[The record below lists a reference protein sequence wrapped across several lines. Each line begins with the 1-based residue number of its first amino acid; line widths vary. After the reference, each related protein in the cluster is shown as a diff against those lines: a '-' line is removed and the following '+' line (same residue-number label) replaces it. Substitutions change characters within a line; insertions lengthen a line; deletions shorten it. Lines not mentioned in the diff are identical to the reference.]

1 MKIKRVIGYGLSSP
15 FQNSSYL
22 GYLDNSGLKNIGII
36 EVHTECGLVGFG
48 ETYAGVY
55 CAELMESVVKYLEKY
70 LIGLDVDTRLIHNKI
85 FSIPY
90 VGRNGLLA
98 SISSGINIALYDIIG
113 KKENKP
119 VYEILT
125 DTPKDDVQV
134 YASNGSSTYSVEE
147 ISDDVESILDLGFDS
162 YKMRI
167 GYQDLPID
175 LQRVEKARE
184 KLGNKILM
192 IDSIMGTLN
201 PPWTLGI
208 CEEVVSYLTDYNPYW
223 WEEPLH
229 PTNIED
235 MSYLTLH
242 TDIKIASGEAL
253 NSKMEFDLYDVH
265 NAVDII
271 QPDVTNSGGFDECKD
286 ICEMR
291 FEEVALHVWG
301 SGCAVL
307 SNLHF
312 AISNPK
318 VKYLE
323 IPMMKLDITDEIM
336 DTKIEIIDG
345 KVKKPDVVGIGVNI
359 TEDIK
364 EKYKLVTDSN
374 YRI

>member
-55 CAELMESVVKYLEKY
+55 CAELMGSVVKYLEKY
-70 LIGLDVDTRLIHNKI
+70 LIGLDVNTRIIHNKI

-90 VGRNGLLA
+90 VGRNGLLS
-98 SISSGINIALYDIIG
+98 SISSGINIALYDLIG
-113 KKENKP
+113 KKTNKP

-134 YASNGSSTYSVEE
+134 YASNGSSTYSVNE

-184 KLGNKILM
+184 KLGDNILM

-208 CEEVVSYLTDYNPYW
+208 CEEVGSYLVDYNPYW

-229 PTNIED
+229 PTSIED
-235 MSYLTLH
+235 MNYLTENI
-242 TDIKIASGEAL
+242 DIKIAGGEAL
-253 NSKMEFDLYDVH
+253 NSKLEFEMYNFNNSV
-265 NAVDII
+265 NVI

-286 ICEMR
+286 ICNMN

-312 AISNPK
+312 AISNQK

-336 DTKIEIIDG
+336 ETEIKVMDG
-345 KVKKPDVVGIGVNI
+345 RVEKPDVVGIGVNI
-359 TEDIK
+359 TEEIK

>member
-22 GYLDNSGLKNIGII
+22 GCLDNSGLKNIGII
-36 EVHTECGLVGFG
+36 EIHTECGVVGFG

-55 CAELMESVVKYLEKY
+55 CAELMESVVRYLEKY

-90 VGRNGLLA
+90 VGRNGLLS
-98 SISSGINIALYDIIG
+98 SIGSGINIALYDIIG

-119 VYEILT
+119 VYKILN
-125 DTPKDDVQV
+125 DSPNHDVMV

-147 ISDDVESILDLGFDS
+147 ISDDVESVLDLGFDS

-175 LQRVEKARE
+175 LRRVEKARE
-184 KLGNKILM
+184 KLGDKVLM

-208 CEEVVSYLTDYNPYW
+208 CEEVNSYLEDYNPYW

-229 PTNIED
+229 PTSVQD
-235 MSYLTLH
+235 MGYLTH
-242 TDIKIASGEAL
+242 NTKMKIAGGEAL
-253 NSKMEFDLYDVH
+253 NSKMEFESYEFH
-265 NAVDII
+265 EAVNVI
-271 QPDVTNSGGFDECKD
+271 QPDVTNSGGFDECDD
-286 ICEMR
+286 ICRMN

-301 SGCAVL
+301 SGCAFL

-312 AISNPK
+312 ALSNSK

-323 IPMMKLDITDEIM
+323 VPMMKLDITDDIM
-336 DTKIEIIDG
+336 ETKIEIKDG
-345 KVKKPDVVGIGVNI
+345 RVEQPDVIGIGINI